1 MFLSHSPLMPLC
13 VRSYAEKEE
22 KINRMWESNRMTTA
36 SDEKKKYINTAI
48 FFFFRSKSLGHT
60 VAVDQMKEIGSARIA
75 DSSSF
80 SLSL

>member
-22 KINRMWESNRMTTA
+22 KKINRMWESNRMTTA
-36 SDEKKKYINTAI
+36 SDDKKNISTQP
-48 FFFFRSKSLGHT
+48 FFFRSKSLGHT

-80 SLSL
+80 SASL